1 MNRILTFVLTLVLAA
16 CTRTPEKPKEESPA
30 AEPFGRQEK
39 SVIAMSEKAQ
49 GHIGL
54 MAVTAKVQ
62 TLTEYLQV
70 TGTVQP
76 IGSKVA
82 HVRSISS
89 GRLISVQVKVGDRIA
104 ANDALA
110 TFDST
115 DASEIASQ
123 YQVSRSELDKLN
135 LQLSVAK
142 QQSERNRQL
151 AEIGAIPRK
160 EYDLS
165 LAEEKSIAASIDTQQ
180 KVITGIRVRLQRL
193 GFSEDAASV
202 STLSSVRAPFAG
214 IVIKADAA
222 PGEMIRPEDELFQI
236 ADTSQVWVQA
246 EVFEKDLGRIQA
258 DQIAS
263 IQVDTYADR
272 EFLGKVTY
280 ISDLLDPQTRTAR
293 VRCEVANT
301 DGLLKLDMFATV
313 RLPTKFKSQGIAIP
327 SEAIQ
332 KVSGKDVVFVR
343 TGATTFEQRPVQIG
357 KIIQGVTEI
366 LSGLQAGEAVVTQGA
381 FHLKSIVLGDEIGE
395 ED

>member
-1 MNRILTFVLTLVLAA
+1 MYPNSREA
-16 CTRTPEKPKEESPA
+16 KEESPA

-165 LAEEKSIAASIDTQQ
+165 LAEEKSIAAKRDFQ
-180 KVITGIRVRLQRL
+180 K
-193 GFSEDAASV
+193 
-202 STLSSVRAPFAG
+202 
-214 IVIKADAA
+214 
-222 PGEMIRPEDELFQI
+222 
-236 ADTSQVWVQA
+236 
-246 EVFEKDLGRIQA
+246 
-258 DQIAS
+258 
-263 IQVDTYADR
+263 
-272 EFLGKVTY
+272 
-280 ISDLLDPQTRTAR
+280 
-293 VRCEVANT
+293 
-301 DGLLKLDMFATV
+301 
-313 RLPTKFKSQGIAIP
+313 
-327 SEAIQ
+327 
-332 KVSGKDVVFVR
+332 
-343 TGATTFEQRPVQIG
+343 
-357 KIIQGVTEI
+357 
-366 LSGLQAGEAVVTQGA
+366 
-381 FHLKSIVLGDEIGE
+381 
-395 ED
+395 